1 MLVDSVSTTALET
14 EHLALPNSQ
23 SIRNRIQEIYAC
35 GYVVGDDDV
44 KHPIAP
50 TSVASWRGEFLKS
63 LYLAERATS
72 SVEVGMA
79 WGLSTMQMI
88 EALLANGA
96 RPRAHVVIDPMQ
108 STRYHNAARRL
119 LIEAGVE
126 DLVEFYE
133 DRSDLIL
140 PKLAGE
146 GRQSDFAFI
155 DGDHNFEAVF
165 LDAVFVDRILKPGG
179 VVVLDDTWSHPVLMT
194 CNFLEAY
201 YDYTPVAHQL
211 KPPDVRGVAEMAKHR
226 RRHNLALGA
235 ALPKIRSY
243 RKPLKREPRQDRDDE
258 LAFSRFALTEA
269 YLPAPIA
276 QAHARM
282 LAYHGLLELSE
293 GNRAEA
299 RQALALALRL
309 HPTRLKNYARY
320 IRTLMPSWI
329 GRRLSGHTGRGEK
342 NLANPAPGE

>member
-1 MLVDSVSTTALET
+1 M
-14 EHLALPNSQ
+14 ALPDSH
-23 SIRNRIQEIYAC
+23 SIRDRIEEIYTC

-79 WGLSTMQMI
+79 WGLSTLHMI

-96 RPRAHVVIDPMQ
+96 KPRAHVVIDPMQ

-119 LIEAGVE
+119 LVEAGVE
-126 DLVEFYE
+126 ELVEFYE
-133 DRSDLIL
+133 ARSDLIL

-146 GRQSDFAFI
+146 GRQFDFAFI

-165 LDAVFVDRILKPGG
+165 LDAVFVDRLLKPGG

-201 YDYTPVAHQL
+201 YHYTPVAHQL
-211 KPPDVRGVAEMAKHR
+211 KPPDVRGVAEMTKHR

-243 RKPLKREPRQDRDDE
+243 RKPLKQELRQEPRDDE
-258 LAFSRFALTEA
+258 LEFSRFALTEA
-269 YLPAPIA
+269 YLPVPIA

-282 LAYHGLLELSE
+282 LAYHGLHELSD
-293 GNRAEA
+293 GHRDEA
-299 RQALALALRL
+299 RRALALALRL
-309 HPTRLKNYARY
+309 HPTRLKNYARFM
-320 IRTLMPSWI
+320 RTLLPSWM

-342 NLANPAPGE
+342 NLGRPASRE